1 MNPNFVFASKG
12 KRWKGLSGLPESLQP
27 RSAVFYFLVL
37 STGIQLQG
45 QRVFAILKQ
54 GHKQQGYTLWKFKAN
69 HTTIL
74 LKKFFFQ
81 CLFIFEREKECKLG
95 RSRET
100 EGDRRSKAGSAL
112 SAQSQCQS
120 RTKDLWDHD
129 LRWSQMLN
137 PLSQPG
143 GPTLQFKSSYNP
155 GFDMARIR
163 SFWPLSICWYLKK
176 HFQWKHLKHNFGC
189 CFLLGFWN
197 SLSGQK
203 KKNTIDNSKVKGH
216 RCAISYCARPKLGHI

>member
-1 MNPNFVFASKG
+1 MKVQD
-12 KRWKGLSGLPESLQP
+12 QP
-27 RSAVFYFLVL
+27 YYHF
-37 STGIQLQG
+37 I
-45 QRVFAILKQ
+45 
-54 GHKQQGYTLWKFKAN
+54 
-69 HTTIL
+69 
-74 LKKFFFQ
+74 KKFFFQ
-81 CLFIFEREKECKLG
+81 YLFIFEREKECKLG

-112 SAQSQCQS
+112 SAQCQYQS

-143 GPTLQFKSSYNP
+143 GPILQFKSSYNP

-176 HFQWKHLKHNFGC
+176 HPLSLIIFFQNHWVLT
-189 CFLLGFWN
+189 CFSFCPRTQTEPTLFTQLL
-197 SLSGQK
+197 
-203 KKNTIDNSKVKGH
+203 SK
-216 RCAISYCARPKLGHI
+216 I